1 MPASCTSTSA
11 VRRVGSRSAAMR
23 PVVGVLR
30 GFCRFLFATGVTELD
45 LSGALPSVSG
55 IRFDGLP
62 KAVDEEV
69 VRALLD
75 SCPRDR
81 PTGRRDYAI
90 LLLMVRLGL
99 RAVEVARMELDDVD
113 WRAGEILVRGKGGR
127 RDRLPLPGDVGQ
139 ALVGYLV
146 NGRRPTSSRSVF
158 LAAAGAPVG
167 MSRNA
172 VVFVSRTASCRAGIA
187 VVGGHRL
194 RHTAGTDLLRAG
206 ATLREV
212 GEVLRQS
219 DRMTT
224 SIYAK
229 IDERSLRL
237 AVRPWRRGRRDEQ
250 PRTAARPVL
259 CRCAARSAIGS
270 RNTAACWRASSSSRP
285 LAARRRSAPKPHSR
299 GPARPR
305 PTDDKGGD
313 YRWSAVW
320 PAT

>member
-1 MPASCTSTSA
+1 VARSRVFVDEAAEAVVDAYRNYELVQRGLAELTVVNSCYLLRQFLAWRAATDRPALADLSA
-11 VRRVGSRSAAMR
+11 GELHEYVAHQAARQRVGSMR

-30 GFCRFLFATGVTELD
+30 GFCRFLFATGVTPMD
-45 LSGALPSVSG
+45 LSGAVPSVSG

-62 KAVDEEV
+62 KALERDVVD
-69 VRALLD
+69 ALLA
-75 SCPRDR
+75 SCGLDR

-99 RAVEVARMELDDVD
+99 RAVEVARMQLGDID
-113 WRAGEILVRGKGGR
+113 WRAGEIEIRGKGGR
-127 RDRLPLPGDVGQ
+127 RDRLPLAGDVGQ
-139 ALVGYLV
+139 ALADYLV
-146 NGRRPTSSRSVF
+146 DGRRASSSRAVF
-158 LAAAGAPVG
+158 LAAAGPAVG

-172 VVFVSRTASCRAGIA
+172 VVFVSRTASRRAGIA

-206 ATLREV
+206 ASLREV

-237 AVRPWRRGRRDEQ
+237 AIRPW
-250 PRTAARPVL
+250 PTAE
-259 CRCAARSAIGS
+259 
-270 RNTAACWRASSSSRP
+270 
-285 LAARRRSAPKPHSR
+285 
-299 GPARPR
+299 PAR
-305 PTDDKGGD
+305 
-313 YRWSAVW
+313 
-320 PAT
+320 